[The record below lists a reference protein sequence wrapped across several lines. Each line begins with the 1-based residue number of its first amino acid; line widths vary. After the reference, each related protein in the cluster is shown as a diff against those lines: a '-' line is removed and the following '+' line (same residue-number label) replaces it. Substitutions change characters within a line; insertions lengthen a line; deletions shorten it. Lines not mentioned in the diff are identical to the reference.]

1 MIENILSQLPK
12 YCKLK
17 AGYRLL
23 NVRNSENR
31 NDGLFAG
38 GKFFNLQNNITKQ
51 LKKSERVALFVCTI
65 GPAMENWAKKL
76 FVDGDAALSY
86 LIDTVASIT
95 VDQATDVLHDYIE
108 KRMKMYGLKI
118 TNRFSPG
125 YCDWSVSEQHLL
137 FSFLPANFCG
147 ITLTES
153 SLMVPI
159 KSVSGIIGI
168 GKTVKRVDYSCDICG
183 MKDCRYRVIRFA
195 KAERT

>member
-1 MIENILSQLPK
+1 MSEIQKIEMMDYSLAENFLICKTISLSNL
-12 YCKLK
+12 
-17 AGYRLL
+17 
-23 NVRNSENR
+23 RNLREWH
-31 NDGLFAG
+31 F
-38 GKFFNLQNNITKQ
+38 
-51 LKKSERVALFVCTI
+51 LFVQI